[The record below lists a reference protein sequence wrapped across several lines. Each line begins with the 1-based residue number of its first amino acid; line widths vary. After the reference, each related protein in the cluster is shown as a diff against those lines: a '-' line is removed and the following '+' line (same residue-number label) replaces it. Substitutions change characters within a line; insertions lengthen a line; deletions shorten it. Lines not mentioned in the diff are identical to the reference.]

1 MAEDTFLIDLRQ
13 VSFAYA
19 AGGSILNG
27 LDFQLR
33 AGEKVGI
40 VGSNGCGKTTFLHLL
55 MGLIPPGSG
64 SVRLFG
70 EEMRAKKD
78 FDRQRTRLGLLFQ
91 DADDQ
96 LFSPTVLEDVAFGPL
111 NLGKSARQ
119 AKEAAHGVLE
129 RLGIGELAE
138 RITHRLSG
146 GEKRMVALA
155 TVLAMEPEVL
165 LLDEPTTGLDEST
178 RARITEVL
186 TGLAQACVVISHDYD
201 FLVAVTDRACYMRD
215 GRIIADNG
223 EVVHNHFHVHRLGG
237 VPHRH
242 SHS

>member
-1 MAEDTFLIDLRQ
+1 MVENTVLIDLQQ
-13 VSFAYA
+13 VFFAYP
-19 AGGSILNG
+19 GGRNVLSG

-33 AGEKVGI
+33 AGEKIGI

-55 MGLIPPGSG
+55 MGLIAPQAGRI
-64 SVRLFG
+64 RLFG
-70 EEMRAKKD
+70 EEMREKSD
-78 FDRQRTRLGLLFQ
+78 LVRLRPRLGLLFQ

-111 NLGKSARQ
+111 NMGKNVRQ
-119 AKEAAHGVLE
+119 AKALAGEVLA
-129 RLGIGELAE
+129 RLGIGGLAE
-138 RITHRLSG
+138 RITYQLSG

-155 TVLAMEPEVL
+155 TVLVMEPEVL

-186 TGLAQACVVISHDYD
+186 TGLDQACVVISHEYD
-201 FLVAVTDRACYMRD
+201 FLVTVADRVCCMQD
-215 GRIIADNG
+215 GRIIIDDG

-237 VPHRH
+237 YPHQH
-242 SHS
+242 PH

>member
-1 MAEDTFLIDLRQ
+1 MQRVF
-13 VSFAYA
+13 FAYP
-19 AGGSILNG
+19 GGGNILKG

-33 AGEKVGI
+33 AGEKIGI

-55 MGLIPPGSG
+55 MGLVVPGSG
-64 SVRLFG
+64 LVRLFG
-70 EEMRAKKD
+70 QELREKSD
-78 FDRQRTRLGLLFQ
+78 FVRLRPRLGLLFQ

-111 NLGKSARQ
+111 NLGKNTAQARTT
-119 AKEAAHGVLE
+119 ACAVLE

-138 RITHRLSG
+138 RVTHHLSG

-201 FLVAVTDRACYMRD
+201 FLATVTDRACYMQD

-242 SHS
+242 SH